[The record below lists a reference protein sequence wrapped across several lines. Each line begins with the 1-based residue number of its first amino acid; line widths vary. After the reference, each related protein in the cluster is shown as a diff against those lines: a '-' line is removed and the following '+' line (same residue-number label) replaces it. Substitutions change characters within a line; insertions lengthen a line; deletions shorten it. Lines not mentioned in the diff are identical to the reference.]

1 MRRVTV
7 IELSDG
13 TQRPDERSA
22 RAYCDEH
29 MGNMLIKHAHA
40 LVRLE
45 KFSLVLT
52 YLEENLPDLARAA
65 QWQAEA
71 REKLQEEDD
80 D

>member
-29 MGNMLIKHAHA
+29 MGNMLIKHAHQ

-45 KFSLVLT
+45 KFSEVLT
-52 YLEENLPDLARAA
+52 YLEENLPSLAQAA
-65 QWQAEA
+65 RWQAESK
-71 REKLQEEDD
+71 EKISEEK
-80 D
+80 